1 MALSQAKKCVRMREY
16 LARPEVKVKMGEY
29 YAKPDVRARRSKQ
42 HSSDAAKAQ
51 KRKYLARPETKALKA
66 KRRRERLA
74 NDPTYAITR
83 RLRTR
88 MSHAIHAA
96 QAGKAAASAVLLGCS
111 AEFLKTYIESK
122 FLPGMSWDNRHL
134 WHIDHCIPCA
144 KFDMLDPEQQKQCFH
159 YTNLQPLWAEDNY
172 RKGDKCEASP
182 TSRQPSALGTHA
194 PNSQSTNTTLNQ

>member
-1 MALSQAKKCVRMREY
+1 MALSQAKRCVRMREY
-16 LARPEVKVKMGEY
+16 LARPEVKVKLGEY
-29 YAKPDVRARRSKQ
+29 YAKPEVRARRSKRN
-42 HSSDAAKAQ
+42 SSDAAKAQ

-74 NDPTYAITR
+74 NDPAYAITR

-96 QAGKAAASAVLLGCS
+96 QAGKAATSAALLGCT
-111 AEFLKTYIESK
+111 AEFLKVYTESK
-122 FLPGMSWDNRHL
+122 FLPGMTWNNRHL
-134 WHIDHCIPCA
+134 WHIDHRVPCA

-172 RKGDKCEASP
+172 RKGDKCGASP
-182 TSRQPSALGTHA
+182 TSRQLSAPDAQA
-194 PNSQSTNTTLNQ
+194 PNSQSTSKHNKH